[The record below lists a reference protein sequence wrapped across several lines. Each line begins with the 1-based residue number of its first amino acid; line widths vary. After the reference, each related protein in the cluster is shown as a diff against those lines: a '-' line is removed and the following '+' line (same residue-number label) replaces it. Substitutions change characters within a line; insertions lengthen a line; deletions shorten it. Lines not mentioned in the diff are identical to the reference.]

1 MKLIGVHVEP
11 VHHAL
16 RDSIRAAA
24 WGLEARQGFALG
36 LRDESGTVGSG
47 EALPI
52 PAATEDLSAT
62 AQAISDVVP
71 LCAQNAYGLSG
82 LLDVLGDVLPDAPAT
97 RCAFDAAAHA
107 LEARLRQTCVAS
119 LLCER
124 PLETVKV
131 CALLGAVTKEEIEQQ
146 VAVALRRGYRTLA
159 LRVGLLHPNEDV
171 ARVAALRELAGPELR
186 IRLDA
191 QGAWAPGRA
200 LEMLERLADLD
211 VELIAQPVHAPD
223 LDAMCWLHG
232 RSPVPIAAGA
242 SLAVPGAR
250 ELLLGGE
257 LAAVAQLEPTRL
269 AGLRPCLRLGRRA
282 AAEGIPS
289 YVWAPL
295 DAAKGTAAALQ
306 LAAALPEGGLD
317 HGLAGADCF
326 EEPFPPDL
334 QPKEGVL
341 QVSCGTQ
348 AD

>member
-1 MKLIGVHVEP
+1 VKLIGVHVEP

-16 RDSIRAAA
+16 RDAMRAAA
-24 WGLEARQGFALG
+24 WGLDAREGFALG
-36 LRDESGTVGSG
+36 LRDESGVIGSA

-52 PAATEDLSAT
+52 PGVTEDLRA
-62 AQAISDVVP
+62 AGQAIADVVP

-82 LLDVLGDVLPDAPAT
+82 LLDILGDVLPDAPAT

-107 LEARLRQTCVAS
+107 LDARLRKTSVGA

-124 PLETVKV
+124 PLEAVNV
-131 CALLGAVTKEEIEQQ
+131 CALLGAVTKEEIERD
-146 VAVALRRGYRTLA
+146 VGAALKRGYRSLA

-171 ARVAALRELAGPELR
+171 ARVAALRELAGPEAR

-200 LEMLERLADLD
+200 QEMAERVCEFDI
-211 VELIAQPVHAPD
+211 ELIAQPVHAPD

-242 SLAVPGAR
+242 SLAIPGAR
-250 ELLLGGE
+250 DLLLGGE
-257 LAAVAQLEPTRL
+257 LAAVAQLEPALL
-269 AGLRPCLRLGRRA
+269 AGLRPCLRLARRA

-295 DAAKGTAAALQ
+295 EAVTGTALALQ
-306 LAAALPEGGLD
+306 LAAALPAGGVD
-317 HGLAGADCF
+317 HGLGAADCF
-326 EEPFPPDL
+326 EEPFPVAL
-334 QPKEGVL
+334 QPQAGVL
-341 QVSCGTQ
+341 RVPACDPE
-348 AD
+348 A